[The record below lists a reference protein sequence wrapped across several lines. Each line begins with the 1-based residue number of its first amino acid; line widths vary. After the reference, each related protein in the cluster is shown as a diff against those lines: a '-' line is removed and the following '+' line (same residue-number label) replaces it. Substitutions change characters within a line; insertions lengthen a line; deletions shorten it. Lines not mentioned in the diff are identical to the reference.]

1 MVFTPALKLPQPSD
15 FFRKEIEAA
24 CPEKKDRAG
33 SSQEGWNTVSLSK
46 GNGEPGPYEKTE
58 KNKDTAK
65 NSSGDIPSGI
75 SHAERD
81 AKEAE
86 ERTSQRIG

>member
-1 MVFTPALKLPQPSD
+1 MVFTPALKFPKPSH
-15 FFRKEIEAA
+15 FFCKEIEAS
-24 CPEKKDRAG
+24 CPEKKDGTG
-33 SSQEGWNTVSLSK
+33 SGQERGNTVPLSK
-46 GNGEPGPYEKTE
+46 GNREPGPYEKTE

-65 NSSGDIPSGI
+65 NSGGDIPSGI
-75 SHAERD
+75 GHTERN